1 VENVKGKL
9 LYEGKAKQVFQSAED
24 EQQLVLSYK
33 NDATAFNGKKKAS
46 FEGKGRYNN
55 LISAHIFDYLK
66 EKGITSHF
74 IKTLNETEQLVR
86 QTSIIPLEVVVRN
99 VAAGSITRRLGIPE
113 KTVFQPVLTEFYY
126 KDDSLDDPIINDAH
140 ALLLTDLNEDELV
153 FIKQAAL
160 EVNQHLQAFFDRVGL
175 QLVDFKLEFGRNQNG
190 SILLSDEISPDTC
203 RLWDKESGNKMDK
216 DVFRE
221 DIGNLIDVYDAI
233 LNRLEAAK

>member
-1 VENVKGKL
+1 MKGKL
-9 LYEGKAKQVFQSAED
+9 LYEGKAKQVFQSMED

-74 IKTLNETEQLVR
+74 IKSLNETEQLVR

-140 ALLLTDLNEDELV
+140 ALLLTDLNEEELV

-175 QLVDFKLEFGRNQNG
+175 QLVDFKLEFGRDQNG

-203 RLWDKESGNKMDK
+203 RLWDKESGSKMDK

>member
-1 VENVKGKL
+1 MKGKL
-9 LYEGKAKQVFQSAED
+9 LYEGKAKQVFQSTED

-175 QLVDFKLEFGRNQNG
+175 QLVDFKLEFGRDQNG

-203 RLWDKESGNKMDK
+203 RLWDKESGSKMDK

-221 DIGNLIDVYDAI
+221 DIGSLIDVYDAI

>member
-1 VENVKGKL
+1 MKGKL
-9 LYEGKAKQVFQSAED
+9 LYEGKAKQVFQSMED

-74 IKTLNETEQLVR
+74 IKALNETEQLVR

-99 VAAGSITRRLGIPE
+99 VAAGSIIRRLGIPE
-113 KTVFQPVLTEFYY
+113 KTVFHPVLTELYY

-160 EVNQHLQAFFDRVGL
+160 EVNRHLQAFFDRVGL
-175 QLVDFKLEFGRNQNG
+175 QLVDFKLEFGRDQNG

-203 RLWDKESGNKMDK
+203 RLWDKESGSKMDK